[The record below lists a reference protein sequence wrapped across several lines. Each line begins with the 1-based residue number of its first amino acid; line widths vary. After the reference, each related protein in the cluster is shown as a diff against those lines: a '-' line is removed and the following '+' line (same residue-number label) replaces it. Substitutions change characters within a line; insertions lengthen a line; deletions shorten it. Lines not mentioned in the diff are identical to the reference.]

1 MQKRNP
7 YEPIE
12 PAEQL
17 AIDSKKKE
25 ISAQIEAVSKLAS
38 ECLADAKFLKY
49 RTEFERMRSDVFNK
63 LDQPID
69 PDPIRDAHY
78 LRTCINT
85 ILILDKLLE
94 KPEKD
99 LRKP

>member
-17 AIDSKKKE
+17 AIDNKKKE
-25 ISAQIEAVSKLAS
+25 INARIEAVSKLAS
-38 ECLADAKFLKY
+38 ECLADAKFQKY
-49 RTEFERMRSDVFNK
+49 REEFELLRVDVFNK
-63 LDQPID
+63 MQEPLD
-69 PDPIRDAHY
+69 PDPVRDAHY
-78 LRTCINT
+78 LRACINT
-85 ILILDKLLE
+85 ILILDKLLK